1 LAALDDVEVA
11 GDMETRIYMLDMTL
25 PEEKISD
32 GLFKEAQCL
41 SQQRQKKIRALR
53 FGKDRLLSL
62 GAGILLKIGLERY
75 GISER
80 EAVICLGEHGKPY
93 LRDYPNLH
101 FNLSHSGSM
110 VMAAFS
116 DVPVGCDVE
125 KIGEAR
131 LPVAHRFFAPEELKR
146 LEQAPPGEERNRL
159 FFRFWTLKESVLKAT
174 GNGMTLPMDSFT
186 IIPGEPVSICGGTY
200 DFCEYNLPEYQA
212 ALCRKTDVQGA
223 GDIFF
228 SFQKM
233 QDVI

>member
-1 LAALDDVEVA
+1 MN
-11 GDMETRIYMLDMTL
+11 METMVYLLDMAL
-25 PEEKISD
+25 PEEKICD
-32 GLFKEAQCL
+32 GLFREARFL
-41 SQQRQKKIRALR
+41 SQQRQKKIESLR

-174 GNGMTLPMDSFT
+174 GNGMALPMDSFT
-186 IIPGEPVSICGGTY
+186 VDVNKRTNLCICGGTY
-200 DFCEYNLPEYQA
+200 DCCEYNLPEYQA
-212 ALCRKTDVQGA
+212 ALCRETDGQRD

-228 SFQKM
+228 SFQKI